1 MSSNGIN
8 EKYLEIAVL
17 EISKALSSTLDFDKV
32 LNLSLD
38 LLENLINYSCGFIAL
53 REKKFKTIIFRNVE
67 KKEMDLFKKK
77 HLDFLM
83 GETES
88 NFSPKIYYEDT
99 LKFKIK
105 GDNQSALLI
114 PIYFEARPIGFMYF
128 EYEAKETCLNLNLR
142 TISVLSSQIAIA
154 IKNAQLFEEI
164 KIKVAELT
172 ALYEISRKLSSL
184 LDYHKIMEIIIDFT
198 HKYFG
203 ADFVFLWKWDEIKEK
218 LILTRHRGVKSI
230 QITNVKLKMGE
241 GVAGRVAES
250 KSPLLI
256 PNLNKL
262 TMESEFKSM
271 KVIKSVIAS
280 PLTLQD
286 KIIGIIV
293 VADQKEDELSE
304 EDLRMLS
311 ILSSLFA
318 ISLQNAKLYQDN
330 EMLAITDGL
339 CEVYNHRFFQEKLG
353 EEIKRS
359 ARYKENLSLVM
370 IDIDNFKVINDKF
383 GHLQGDLIL
392 KEVARI
398 LKKDFRETDFVC
410 RYGGEEFAIIL
421 PETDALGALTAG
433 ERARKFIDKNKFL
446 ALKGNKTLKIEVSAG
461 VSSYPRYAQDKEGLI
476 KKADNA
482 LYKAKKL
489 GKNKVCLGT

>member
-1 MSSNGIN
+1 MQENGVN
-8 EKYLEIAVL
+8 EEYLEIAVL
-17 EISKALSSTLDFDKV
+17 EISKALSSTLDFEKV

-38 LLENLINYSCGFIAL
+38 LLENLINYSCGFIVL
-53 REKKFKTIIFRNVE
+53 REKKIKKIIFRNVE

-77 HLDFLM
+77 GLDFLV
-83 GETES
+83 GEMES
-88 NFSPKIYYEDT
+88 NFSPKIYYET
-99 LKFKIK
+99 NLKFKIK
-105 GDNQSALLI
+105 QESSSALLI
-114 PIYFEARPIGFMYF
+114 PIYFEAKPIGFIYF
-128 EYEAKETCLNLNLR
+128 EYEVKESCLNLNLR

-172 ALYEISRKLSSL
+172 ALYEISRKLSSI
-184 LDYHKIMEIIIDFT
+184 LDYHKIMEIIVDFT

-203 ADFVFLWKWDEIKEK
+203 TDFVFLWKWDEVKGK
-218 LILTRHRGVKSI
+218 LILLRHCGVKSI
-230 QITNVKLKMGE
+230 QIANVKLKMGE
-241 GVAGRVAES
+241 GVAGYVAKS
-250 KSPLLI
+250 KSPLFI
-256 PNLNKL
+256 PDLNKL
-262 TMESEFKSM
+262 TRESEFKSL
-271 KVIKSVIAS
+271 KIIKSVIAS
-280 PLTLQD
+280 PLILQD

-304 EDLRMLS
+304 DDLRMLS

-339 CEVYNHRFFQEKLG
+339 CEVYNHRFFQEKLE

-383 GHLQGDLIL
+383 GHLQGDVIL
-392 KEVARI
+392 KEVAKI

-421 PETDALGALTAG
+421 PETDALGALTAA
-433 ERARKFIDKNKFL
+433 ERTRKFIDESKFL
-446 ALKGNKTLKIEVSAG
+446 TYKG
-461 VSSYPRYAQDKEGLI
+461 VS
-476 KKADNA
+476 
-482 LYKAKKL
+482 
-489 GKNKVCLGT
+489 